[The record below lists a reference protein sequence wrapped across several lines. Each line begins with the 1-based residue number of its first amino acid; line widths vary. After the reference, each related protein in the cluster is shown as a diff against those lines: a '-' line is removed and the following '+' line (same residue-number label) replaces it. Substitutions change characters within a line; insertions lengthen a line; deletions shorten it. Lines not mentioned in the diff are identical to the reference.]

1 MVDERTHTDVLEKIV
16 ELPKQTIYIDDVTD
30 IEKIT
35 NIHDITENQTDISD
49 ITKRKNLTS
58 ITSEDITNVIIDKDT
73 TNITKVD
80 EEYVTKKERITDD
93 RVTTDDINIT
103 RKTIHDRTDITDLVS
118 FYLCQLQ
125 NIFELYR
132 KCFYDCILRNIDTEH

>member
-132 KCFYDCILRNIDTEH
+132 KCFYDCILHNIDTEH